1 MLFHKGSS
9 LGEGGIVCTVR
20 LIIMVLFFPLSSPPL
35 LPPFRGSDVQT
46 NVKKNAWV
54 PGKILLVARDGQEP
68 LTREGGLLTVHL
80 DANASRFFLHSTVDT
95 HTSPK
100 K

>member
-1 MLFHKGSS
+1 MLFRTGPS
-9 LGEGGIVCTVR
+9 LGEGAIVFTV
-20 LIIMVLFFPLSSPPL
+20 IIMVLFCPLSSPPL
-35 LPPFRGSDVQT
+35 LPPSHGSDVQN

-54 PGKILLVARDGQEP
+54 PGKILMVDMDGQEP
-68 LTREGGLLTVHL
+68 LTREGGLLTIHL
-80 DANASRFFLHSTVDT
+80 DANVSRFFLHSTVDT